1 MSTLGVSI
9 SCSSRETP
17 DSTYATHDGG

>member
-9 SCSSRETP
+9 GCSSRETP
-17 DSTYATHDGG
+17 DSTYATHDAG